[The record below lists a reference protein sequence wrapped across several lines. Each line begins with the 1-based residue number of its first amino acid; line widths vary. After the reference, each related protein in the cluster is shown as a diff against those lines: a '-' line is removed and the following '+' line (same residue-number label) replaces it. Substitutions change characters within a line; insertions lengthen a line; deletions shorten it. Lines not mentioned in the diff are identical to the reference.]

1 MVFSK
6 FNCEDLRTKLL
17 LHFFFLYYCRGNQ
30 TNRAK
35 TGLTRHPL
43 MRLSNFKQ
51 QIWNHKMMIVLCRWT
66 RGCPSTVY
74 DIFFLSVPQQQ
85 ESNTNKSFSN
95 HSYSVTMMMMMM
107 PTHGNLLSPE
117 DKKWFMLPFCSSQ
130 SILRFDGRRR

>member
-1 MVFSK
+1 
-6 FNCEDLRTKLL
+6 
-17 LHFFFLYYCRGNQ
+17 
-30 TNRAK
+30 
-35 TGLTRHPL
+35 
-43 MRLSNFKQ
+43 
-51 QIWNHKMMIVLCRWT
+51 MMIVLCRWT

-130 SILRFDGRRR
+130 SILRFDGRRRWRHQVKYDDHFRTRARHKISGSTESRPNSASYCPFCLL